1 MGTLTISLSD
11 EVERKLREVVK
22 ELYGSSK
29 GAISRVIEDAL
40 KSYFSS
46 LHRKTVYFR
55 AYRGDELI
63 AQAPSL
69 DELAEVLR
77 EKRVDPRDVRIIS
90 TEPIRPVI
98 KRGWR

>member
-11 EVERKLREVVK
+11 EVEKKLREVVK
-22 ELYGSSK
+22 NMYDSSK

-40 KSYFSS
+40 RSYFST

-55 AYRGDELI
+55 AYKDDNLV
-63 AQAPSL
+63 AQATSL
-69 DELAEVLR
+69 DELAEILR
-77 EKRVDPRDVRIIS
+77 EKKVDPRDVRIIS